1 MLLNQTFN
9 QMLEILMPVF
19 YKEQYVAIHQY
30 KSMNELNTVQTFT
43 ITDLEITELHSTNI
57 PALLVRSQSAKF

>member
-9 QMLEILMPVF
+9 QTLEILMPVF

-30 KSMNELNTVQTFT
+30 ESMNELNTVQTFT

-57 PALLVRSQSAKF
+57 PALLVGSQSVEF